1 MKRVLA
7 LIFIILIFVTSFS
20 ACTSVGE
27 EAYPLTVNGTA
38 IDGEIFRYYLDSVW
52 NSEEAGGTKD
62 GRITA
67 ATHLCIRYVAV
78 NSTFAENSLSLSDSE
93 KVKISDE
100 TNVLWN
106 MFGEHYKAIG
116 VSKQTYLKIRTSEAY
131 IEKLRFYFFD
141 TGGSDEISDA
151 ALRGVLMENYVSFK
165 YVKTPLYTTDVYGNE
180 MEFSQDDVNLLNSLF
195 NSAVATANKDFGI
208 EKAYSSISEKF
219 PLTEQS
225 YETVVIDRND
235 HKFSSVFYDTVKEM
249 TEGTATVFQY
259 QDSVYLV
266 YRIHILGDGTIFAD
280 KRNECLIS
288 LSEIPLQS
296 KINVLCNQYQSVRNS
311 SAVSEYYSK
320 VANNR

>member
-1 MKRVLA
+1 MKKA
-7 LIFIILIFVTSFS
+7 FSFIFVITLLITVFTG
-20 ACTSVGE
+20 CTVSSE
-27 EAYPLTVNGTA
+27 EAYPLSVNGTA

-67 ATHLCIRYVAV
+67 ATHMCIRYVAV
-78 NSTFAENSLSLSDSE
+78 NTTFVSNSLSLSESE
-93 KVKISDE
+93 KVAISE
-100 TNVLWN
+100 EANVLWN

-131 IEKLRFYFFD
+131 TEKLRFAFFD
-141 TGGSDEISDA
+141 KGGSDEISDA
-151 ALRGVLMENYVSFK
+151 ALRGVLMENYVAFE
-165 YVKTPLYTTDVYGNE
+165 YVKTPLYTTDVYGNK
-180 MEFSQDDVNLLNSLF
+180 MELSSEEIDLLNSLF
-195 NSAVATANKDFGI
+195 NSAVTTANKSFGI
-208 EKAYSSISEKF
+208 DKAYNSISEKF

-225 YETVVIDRND
+225 YESVVIDRND
-235 HKFSSVFYDTVKEM
+235 HKFSSVFYDTVKGM
-249 TEGTATVFQY
+249 TEGTSTVFQY

-266 YRIHILGDGTIFAD
+266 YRINILTDGAIFAD
-280 KRNECLIS
+280 KRNDCLIS

-296 KINVLCNQYQSVRNS
+296 KINALCNQYQSVRDS